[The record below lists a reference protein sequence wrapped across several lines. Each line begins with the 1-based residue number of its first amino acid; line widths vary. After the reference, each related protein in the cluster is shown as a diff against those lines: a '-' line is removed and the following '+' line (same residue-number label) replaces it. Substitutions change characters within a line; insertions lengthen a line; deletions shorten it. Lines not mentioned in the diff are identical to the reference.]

1 MPCISDSIFT
11 MHCISDNEVFI
22 KVLPYYT
29 CMVNTKMKEN
39 IEIRPLQALTGE
51 HSLTLV
57 FPKKFA
63 LDLGI
68 GNGDLL

>member
-1 MPCISDSIFT
+1 MA
-11 MHCISDNEVFI
+11 
-22 KVLPYYT
+22 
-29 CMVNTKMKEN
+29 NTKMKEN
-39 IEIRPLQALTGE
+39 IEIRPLQALTGK

-68 GNGDLL
+68 GNGDFLRCYIDGTHLIVEKANSQCLVDMVL

>member
-1 MPCISDSIFT
+1 MA
-11 MHCISDNEVFI
+11 
-22 KVLPYYT
+22 
-29 CMVNTKMKEN
+29 NTKMKEN

-68 GNGDLL
+68 DNGDLLRCHIDRTQLIVEKANSQCLGDMVL

>member
-1 MPCISDSIFT
+1 
-11 MHCISDNEVFI
+11 
-22 KVLPYYT
+22 
-29 CMVNTKMKEN
+29 MKEN

-68 GNGDLL
+68 GNADFFTMPG

>member
-1 MPCISDSIFT
+1 MA
-11 MHCISDNEVFI
+11 
-22 KVLPYYT
+22 
-29 CMVNTKMKEN
+29 NTKMKEN

-51 HSLTLV
+51 HLTLV

-68 GNGDLL
+68 GNGDLLRCYIDRTQLIVEKANSQCLGDMVL